1 MSLISRLMSFIVGTT
16 DGSELS
22 DEERELSAIIEAL
35 TGACAETQRQCTER
49 DEIIRGMNKRLYR
62 AEKMLDIFMSEVKA
76 VADVMESG
84 GGGTQKGAIRVSGE
98 LPPIH
103 KHNQK
108 YRLN

>member
-49 DEIIRGMNKRLYR
+49 DEIIRGMNKRLHR

-76 VADVMESG
+76 AAAVMESSG
-84 GGGTQKGAIRVSGE
+84 APKGAIRVSGE

-103 KHNQK
+103 KNDQK